1 MSVKVNRRALPS
13 WNFWLGLLTCIVTLV
28 AFGLG
33 LAKLI
38 TVLKDEQQ
46 VPLARLNVQGE
57 LQQLSEHEVRAAL
70 TRQPLGSFF
79 TADVNALRQRVEQLP
94 WVAKASLRKVW
105 PDRLSV
111 YITEREPLAYWNNDR
126 LVTASGD
133 VFKAALDSDKLGQPL
148 PRLFGPETA
157 VETTLEQFNRVQQM
171 LEVNGMSVTAMR
183 LTERFAV
190 SVVLGNGIELKLGR
204 EATLERIKRFIDLLP
219 QIEAHKNSEQN
230 ALATVDLRYDTG
242 AAVSWRKQEQKES

>member
-1 MSVKVNRRALPS
+1 MSVKARRRALPG
-13 WNFWLGLLTCIVTLV
+13 WNFWLGLLTCIITLA
-28 AFGLG
+28 AFGFG
-33 LAKLI
+33 LAKLVA
-38 TVLKDEQQ
+38 VLKDEQQ

-57 LQQLSEHEVRAAL
+57 LQQLSQQEIRGAL
-70 TRQPLGSFF
+70 TQQPLGSFF

-111 YITEREPLAYWNNDR
+111 YITEREPLAHWNGDR
-126 LVTASGD
+126 LVTAAGD
-133 VFKAALDSDKLGQPL
+133 VFKAALDEQQLARPL

-157 VETTLEQFNRVQQM
+157 VDTTLAQFERVQRM
-171 LEVNGMSVTAMR
+171 LEVNGMSVAAMR

-190 SVVLGNGIELKLGR
+190 SVVLANGVELKLGR

-219 QIEAHKNSEQN
+219 QIEAHKKSEQN

-242 AAVSWRKQEQKES
+242 AAVSWRQPEQKES